1 MAKITASEL
10 KSILSSLSSYSKAAI
25 FVLNKPY
32 DLSDNFVTPSTDAA
46 ALPDMNGSKEIFF
59 G

>member
-32 DLSDNFVTPSTDAA
+32 DLSDNFVVSIPPMEPPCRMRMASA
-46 ALPDMNGSKEIFF
+46 
-59 G
+59 